1 MMNLSTKKI
10 TTIGMLSAMAIV
22 VNLLIHF
29 PIVPAV
35 SFLNYDPKDIVIV
48 IGGFIYGPAVCF
60 IMSAITSVMEIMFR
74 GGTILDV
81 LMNMISTCTFAV
93 TAAYFY
99 KRNHTKKGA
108 IIGLSIGVVAC
119 SISMLLWNY
128 IVDPIYFQMPREAVV
143 SMLPAILLFNVLK
156 CGMNTRVTLFLYKPI
171 VSILRRTNL
180 IEKSESEHSVSRDIL
195 LLSIFIIISI
205 VCLILGFQ
213 GII

>member
-1 MMNLSTKKI
+1 MNLSTKKI
-10 TTIGMLSAMAIV
+10 TTIGMLCSMAIV
-22 VNLLIHF
+22 VNLLIRF

-48 IGGFIYGPAVCF
+48 IGGFIYGPAVTV
-60 IMSAITSVMEIMFR
+60 IMSAITSVLEIMFR
-74 GGTILDV
+74 GGTIIDV

-108 IIGLSIGVVAC
+108 IIGLLLGVIAC
-119 SISMLLWNY
+119 AISMLLWNY
-128 IVDPIYFQMPREAVV
+128 VVTPIYFQMPREAVV

-156 CGMNTRVTLFLYKPI
+156 CGMNTGVTLFLYKP
-171 VSILRRTNL
+171 VVNILRRTNL
-180 IEKSESEHSVSRDIL
+180 VDKGEQSQSLSRDMIIL
-195 LLSIFIIISI
+195 GVFIVISI
-205 VCLILGFQ
+205 ICLILGFQ

>member
-1 MMNLSTKKI
+1 MNLSTKKI
-10 TTIGMLSAMAIV
+10 TTIGMLCSMAVV
-22 VNLLIHF
+22 VNLLIRF

-48 IGGFIYGPAVCF
+48 IGGFIYGPAVTV
-60 IMSAITSVMEIMFR
+60 IMSAITSVIEIMFR
-74 GGTILDV
+74 GGTIIDV

-108 IIGLSIGVVAC
+108 IIGLLLGVIAC
-119 SISMLLWNY
+119 AISMLLWNY
-128 IVDPIYFQMPREAVV
+128 VVTPIYFQMPREAVV

-156 CGMNTRVTLFLYKPI
+156 CGMNTGVTLFLYKP
-171 VSILRRTNL
+171 VVNILRRTNL
-180 IEKSESEHSVSRDIL
+180 VDKGEQSQSLSRDMIIL
-195 LLSIFIIISI
+195 GVFIVISI
-205 VCLILGFQ
+205 ICLILGFQ

>member
-128 IVDPIYFQMPREAVV
+128 IVDPIYFQMPREALV
-143 SMLPAILLFNVLK
+143 
-156 CGMNTRVTLFLYKPI
+156 MNIAF
-171 VSILRRTNL
+171 SIYC
-180 IEKSESEHSVSRDIL
+180 EST
-195 LLSIFIIISI
+195 
-205 VCLILGFQ
+205 
-213 GII
+213 